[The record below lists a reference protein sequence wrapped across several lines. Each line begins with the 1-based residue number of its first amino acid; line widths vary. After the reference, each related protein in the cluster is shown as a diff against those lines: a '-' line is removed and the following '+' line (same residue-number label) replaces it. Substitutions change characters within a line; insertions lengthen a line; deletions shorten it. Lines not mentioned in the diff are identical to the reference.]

1 MELQKQDALLGLC
14 LGSILSNDDFNCQPK
29 SKSFILY
36 TSRIST
42 ERTLSDHVPHTKRK
56 PKWDILSNTYLLLS
70 YSLRCDDVSQGID
83 I

>member
-42 ERTLSDHVPHTKRK
+42 ERTLSDHVPHAKGK
-56 PKWDILSNTYLLLS
+56 LKWDILNNLLLS